1 MTHQTLKDF
10 AVDFETKGVNLYM
23 SLASK
28 TSNLLGKE
36 LFYSLAEQEVQHARL
51 IERVYIAS
59 NVKQWVSNTS
69 DIEAELKSFWDNA
82 QQLNLKQDP
91 GDLSG
96 YELAMEMELKS
107 ISSYQQ
113 FLKKTDNEQEKK
125 FLTWVIE
132 EEKKHLDALRNVY
145 YFLTSTGDWFQN
157 EESKIWNW
165 MNQ

>member
-51 IERVYIAS
+51 IEKMYIAS
-59 NVKQWVSNTS
+59 NIQQLVTNTS
-69 DIEAELKSFWDNA
+69 DIETELKEFWEGA
-82 QQLNLKQDP
+82 QKLNLKKDP

-96 YELAMEMELKS
+96 YELAMEMEQKS
-107 ISSYQQ
+107 ISSYQSFLEKSDSEQ
-113 FLKKTDNEQEKK
+113 ERIFLK
-125 FLTWVIE
+125 WVIE

-145 YFLTSTGDWFQN
+145 YYLSNTGDWFQN